1 MTITNAISID
11 VEDYFQVSA
20 FEHTIDR
27 KDWDQLEHRVSANV
41 TQIIQLLKSADVKAT
56 FFVLGW
62 VAERYPEIVKS
73 IIEHGHELA
82 SHGYG
87 HQRVSDLSRVE
98 FKQDL
103 IYAKEI
109 LENLSGVEI
118 KGYRAPSYSIGK
130 DNIWALEVLA
140 ETGHQYSSS
149 IYPIQ
154 HDHYGYPDAPR
165 FAFKDTNTGLIEIPI
180 STMKF
185 MNRLFPAGGGGFFRF
200 YPYQITRK
208 IIQRVNKLD
217 NQPTIFYF
225 HPWEIDPGQP
235 RQDNA
240 PLKSRF
246 RHYLNL
252 HKTEDRLTSLLQ
264 DFTWGRVDEV
274 FIDNSDLPEYTL
286 S

>member
-235 RQDNA
+235 RQENA